1 MNIKNSQSLK
11 GIKYLPFLRIYHT
24 DTLAYIHRVVYF
36 GAIAEKRKKE
46 EKIGNNLYLSVVAWL
61 NKL

>member
-36 GAIAEKRKKE
+36 GAIAEKREKE
-46 EKIGNNLYLSVVAWL
+46 EKIGNNLNIYQ
-61 NKL
+61 